1 MTKENERADMIA
13 IIRYV
18 IIKDFETERTKKYKE
33 KLEEIK
39 MSSFVDIE
47 TIERITNL
55 SKEQFM

>member
-18 IIKDFETERTKKYKE
+18 LIKDFETERTKKYKE